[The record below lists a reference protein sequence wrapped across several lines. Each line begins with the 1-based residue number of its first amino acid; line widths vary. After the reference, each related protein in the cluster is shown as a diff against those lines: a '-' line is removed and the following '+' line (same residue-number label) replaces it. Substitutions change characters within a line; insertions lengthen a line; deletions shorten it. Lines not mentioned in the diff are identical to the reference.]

1 MALASILINGVDI
14 QTTYGAN
21 VTSIEGDSPLALS
34 GKDNKLTLGGNVI
47 ATSNDTLH
55 TALENI
61 AELIG
66 WTNDKV
72 KTTSVQIFRINA
84 STALT
89 TNSGLYMVEVE
100 SFRVTP
106 IEPVQIQRACNF
118 QITFNIIDVLNGAG
132 FTTQSLALV
141 ASTTLYCSTYFED
154 ANCQNGA
161 SQLKINLV
169 SNGTP
174 TSNNTCVYSM
184 ADQEDIIEGI
194 NATLSAA
201 TGLSI
206 TNNGWCGNPAIRF
219 PLAAG
224 LSLTYPSAYALP
236 VYNTNN
242 FTIAMRFKPI
252 ASIASTGSYKGLFCV
267 TSGVMGITIAAGS
280 VGTPNNTI
288 RCQVGGGTVDLD
300 ASAAVSSA
308 WNTIILT
315 STGTTLSAMLKTPN
329 GITTGSTTSGV
340 CGDVGANLAIG
351 STTAN
356 VNRSDCVF
364 GEVAI
369 WKMPLSTVAATAYCN
384 AVVPLSKLGTYDLN
398 RNLTFYLDF
407 AGGSL
412 KGKCNRMSGIRRLT
426 TAWNWH
432 LDCEKQTVI
441 YPLVGSTTELLLNPQ
456 SSDLANC
463 NGIYGFRFPSV
474 SRYNRFV
481 CGMGAG
487 MTTGALYLSY
497 LPRKRR

>member
-1 MALASILINGVDI
+1 MALLANILINGVDI

-84 STALT
+84 SSALT

-106 IEPVQIQRACNF
+106 IDPVQIQLACNF
-118 QITFNIIDVLNGAG
+118 QITFNIIDVLHGAG
-132 FTTQSLALV
+132 VTTQSLSLAV
-141 ASTTLYCSTYFED
+141 STTGYSSTYFED
-154 ANCQNGA
+154 ANCQHGS
-161 SQLKINLV
+161 SQLKINLLL
-169 SNGTP
+169 SGNP
-174 TSNNTCVYSM
+174 TTTSIQSM
-184 ADQEDIIEGI
+184 ADHEDIIEGI
-194 NATLSAA
+194 TGGPYLSAS

-219 PLAAG
+219 PIAAG
-224 LSLTYPSAYALP
+224 LSLSYASAWALP

-242 FTIAMRFKPI
+242 FSIALRFKPI
-252 ASIASTGSYKGLFCV
+252 ANILAGSGHKCLFGTTATTNTPYISIASSTR
-267 TSGVMGITIAAGS
+267 
-280 VGTPNNTI
+280 TI
-288 RCQVGGGTVDLD
+288 RCQLGGATVDLD
-300 ASAAVSSA
+300 AQYAVSSA
-308 WNTIILT
+308 WNVIILT
-315 STGTTLSAMLKTPN
+315 STGTTLSATLKTPS
-329 GITTGSTTSGV
+329 GITTGSATSSV
-340 CGDVGANLAIG
+340 SGDPGAYLFLG
-351 STTAN
+351 TASAN
-356 VNRSDCVF
+356 INRSDCII

-369 WKMPLSTVAATAYCN
+369 WKSPLSAAAATVYCN

-407 AGGSL
+407 ASGSL
-412 KGKCNRMSGIRRLT
+412 RAKCNRYSGFSRSLP
-426 TAWNWH
+426 AWDWH
-432 LDCEKQTVI
+432 IDCEKQTVI
-441 YPLVGSTTELLLNPQ
+441 YPVVSSVTGLLVHPQ
-456 SSDLANC
+456 PSDLANC
-463 NGIYGFRFPSV
+463 SGLFGFRFPSV
-474 SRYNRFV
+474 NRFNRFV
-481 CGMGAG
+481 IAMAAAG
-487 MTTGALYLSY
+487 SGTLNLSY